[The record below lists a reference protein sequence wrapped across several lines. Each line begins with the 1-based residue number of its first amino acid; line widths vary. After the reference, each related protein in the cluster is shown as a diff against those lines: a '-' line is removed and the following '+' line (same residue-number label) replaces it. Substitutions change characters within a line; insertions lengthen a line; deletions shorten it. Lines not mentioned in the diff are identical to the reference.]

1 MGSLQYINM
10 LKYNTLILQNAFEEG
25 EDTNGLTPK
34 DYYDMKKK
42 LCKVGVGGKCSF
54 LQKCK
59 KSTNDASI
67 LLCDNCNDGYHMKC
81 VRLKHIPDVPFLFY
95 VNFLETLVL

>member
-54 LQKCK
+54 L
-59 KSTNDASI
+59 
-67 LLCDNCNDGYHMKC
+67 
-81 VRLKHIPDVPFLFY
+81 
-95 VNFLETLVL
+95 